1 MTPTQFCIEPYPRTV
16 LDRRSGVQDGL
27 GVWRR
32 DDEAEVDT
40 LDELLFN
47 EIEHCCQL
55 GIQHMRDRQPSDAQE
70 QFLQALRHLPEP
82 LGRWNA
88 AGWALLA
95 LGHVAVTRENWNMAR
110 QVLTDAMWSPG
121 VFGNPWAHR
130 LKGQVHL
137 ACEERDRAADDLVRA
152 YRAAGQAI
160 LEGTAPGCLALI
172 EESLGED
179 GGLATPSS

>member
-1 MTPTQFCIEPYPRTV
+1 MTPTKFCIEPFPCTA
-16 LDRRSGVQDGL
+16 LDPRSGVQDGL

-32 DDEAEVDT
+32 DDEAEVET
-40 LDELLFN
+40 LDEILFS
-47 EIEHCCQL
+47 E
-55 GIQHMRDRQPSDAQE
+55 IQHCAAIATQHMQDRQAPEAQE

-88 AGWALLA
+88 AGWLLLA
-95 LGHVAVTRENWNMAR
+95 LGHVAVTRENWDMAR

-137 ACEERDRAADDLVRA
+137 ALEEQDRAADDLMRA
-152 YRAAGQAI
+152 YRACGPDI
-160 LEGTAPGCLALI
+160 LEGTDPACLALI
-172 EESLGED
+172 EGSLSSGN
-179 GGLATPSS
+179 GVTP